1 MAPLQNLKNCL
12 IIKPTTAKVGKLLL
26 MGDLHD
32 FHTERGKIEKQ
43 NVRSVYSLLLVSSR
57 GWGEVKSTLGKD
69 KCARKEKENPEIQTF
84 L

>member
-1 MAPLQNLKNCL
+1 MLNICSYK
-12 IIKPTTAKVGKLLL
+12 
-26 MGDLHD
+26 
-32 FHTERGKIEKQ
+32 GKIEKQ

-69 KCARKEKENPEIQTF
+69 QCARKEKENPEIQTF